1 MYTFASLPKQ
11 NPMKPSPGVSI
22 KAHIKILLVLCYFV
36 TVCIMFLAVHTIS
49 ARVRDNFAVHVSVN
63 RYLAC
68 EASSRDNGK
77 SCDSEQRAYEDAA
90 YPEVTMMS
98 YIVSGAL
105 PAMTIIFVIQFE
117 KLCVVLYDFWL
128 IPIKYYETAL
138 RHI

>member
-1 MYTFASLPKQ
+1 
-11 NPMKPSPGVSI
+11 
-22 KAHIKILLVLCYFV
+22 
-36 TVCIMFLAVHTIS
+36 MFLAVDTIS
-49 ARVRDNFAVHVSVN
+49 ARVRDNFAVHVN

-68 EASSRDNGK
+68 EVSSRDNGK
-77 SCDSEQRAYEDAA
+77 SWDSEQRAYVDATN
-90 YPEVTMMS
+90 PEVTMVS

-105 PAMTIIFVIQFE
+105 PAMTIFFVIQFE